1 MAMMNKRKLVVIGNG
16 MAGVRTVEEILKI
29 NPDVFD
35 ITIFGKE
42 PHPNYNR
49 MLLSKVLQGDTTVE
63 SVTLNDWQWYK
74 DHGIT
79 LYTNEQ
85 VVQLHAEER
94 YVVTAKNRIVP
105 YDELIIATGSVPFM
119 LPLPGAEKEGV
130 TAFRDI
136 SDCEKM
142 IEYSEKHKKA
152 IVIGGGLLG
161 LEAAR
166 GLLNLGM
173 EVDVVHI
180 ADHLMERQLDPLAAE
195 MLRKEL
201 EKQGMNFLLQ
211 ASSVEITGGDRVE
224 GIRFADGSWREADLV
239 VMAVGVRPNTEI
251 TDETDIEVN
260 RAIVVDDYMRTN
272 VPNIYAVG
280 ECVEHRGSVYG
291 LVAPLYEQGK
301 VLAAMLCRQSREGY
315 QGSVLSTQ
323 LKVSGVDV
331 FSAGEFTEDEET
343 VLLKWYDG
351 IQNTYR
357 KAVFRNQEIVGAVMF
372 GDTSTG
378 SNLLNMIQ
386 AKAGYNEVEKEF
398 AASAVDQDDKI
409 AAMADD
415 ELVCACNSVTK
426 GTIANAICDEALE
439 TVDDVKACT
448 KASSSCGGCS
458 LLVAGVL
465 DYVQRFGAADKK
477 KQAMCA
483 CTAADQAELLETIK
497 QFPEDTEKAIMLR
510 LGWSTVEGC
519 DTCRPAIH
527 YYMGMHSMTL
537 PEITE
542 ERTAD
547 GTYMV
552 SPRLH
557 GGVIGTEQLL
567 NITNVVGKYQVP
579 LVKLANGP
587 RMELYGIQEKEVAA
601 VRAEL
606 AVGAPSYGYSLRAV
620 NTSSGS
626 QYEKN
631 AMQNSLLLGSRL
643 ERTLE
648 FHRFPTELT
657 IGISAGIDDQ
667 AKAWREEVSLIGA
680 PAGWELYAGGER
692 VYAAMSTGE
701 ALSMTDSL
709 LSLYQQTAFYLEEL
723 GDWVKRIGIFSIRE
737 ELINQKAR
745 STDKKLSTEAVLS
758 HAGG

>member
-1 MAMMNKRKLVVIGNG
+1 MTKRKLVVIGNG

-29 NPDVFD
+29 NPNAFE

-49 MLLSKVLQGDTTVE
+49 ILLSKVLQGDTTVE

-74 DHGIT
+74 DNGIA
-79 LYTNEQ
+79 LYTDEQ
-85 VVQLHAEER
+85 VVQLCTEER
-94 YVVTAKNRIVP
+94 YVVTAKSRKVP

-142 IEYSEKHKKA
+142 IEYSAKYNKA

-173 EVDVVHI
+173 TVDVVHI
-180 ADHLMERQLDPLAAE
+180 SEHLMDRQLDPLAAE

-201 EKQGMNFLLQ
+201 ENQGMNFLLQ
-211 ASSVEITGGDRVE
+211 ATSAEITGRDRVD
-224 GIRFADGSWREADLV
+224 GLRFADGSWRAADLV

-251 TDETDIEVN
+251 AVETDIEVN

-272 VPNIYAVG
+272 LPNVYAVG

-301 VLAAMLCRQSREGY
+301 VLAAALCGQAHEGY

-323 LKVSGVDV
+323 LKVSGIDV
-331 FSAGEFTEDEET
+331 FSAGEFAESEET
-343 VLLKWYDG
+343 VQLKWYDG

-357 KAVFRNQEIVGAVMF
+357 KVVLRNQEVVGAVMF

-378 SNLLNMIQ
+378 SDLLNMIQ
-386 AKAGYNEVEKEF
+386 QKANYAEVEKEF
-398 AASAVDQDDKI
+398 AASPANKDDKI
-409 AAMADD
+409 AAMADYD
-415 ELVCACNSVTK
+415 LVCACNGVSK
-426 GTIANAICDEALE
+426 GTIANAICNEELE
-439 TVDDVKACT
+439 SIDDVKACT
-448 KASSSCGGCS
+448 KASSSCGGCRP
-458 LLVAGVL
+458 LVGDLL
-465 DYVQRFGAADKK
+465 DYVQRYGIADKK
-477 KQAMCA
+477 QPI
-483 CTAADQAELLETIK
+483 CTCTEAEQAELLEMIK
-497 QFPEDTEKAIMLR
+497 QYPEDTQETIMLR
-510 LGWSTVEGC
+510 LGWTTAEGC
-519 DTCRPAIH
+519 KTCLPAIQ
-527 YYMGMHSMTL
+527 YYMGVHSAEL

-557 GGVIGTEQLL
+557 GGVVATEQLVK
-567 NITNVVGKYQVP
+567 IASIVEKYNVP
-579 LVKLANGP
+579 LVKMAAGP
-587 RMELYGIQEKEVAA
+587 RMELYGINEEELDAI
-601 VRAEL
+601 RAEL
-606 AVGAPSYGYSLRAV
+606 AIEAPSYGYGLRAV
-620 NTSSGS
+620 STSAGS
-626 QYEKN
+626 RYEKN
-631 AMQNSLLLGSRL
+631 AMQDSLLLGFDL
-643 ERTLE
+643 EKELE
-648 FHRFPTELT
+648 FHRFPTEIT

-667 AKAWREEVSLIGA
+667 AKARREEVSLIGA
-680 PAGWELYAGGER
+680 PGGWELYGGGER
-692 VYAAMSTGE
+692 FYTAMTANE
-701 ALSMTDSL
+701 ALSMTKAL
-709 LSLYQQTAFYLEEL
+709 LCLYQQTAFYLEEL
-723 GDWVKRIGIFSIRE
+723 ADWVKRMGILSIRE
-737 ELINQKAR
+737 KMIHQKAAGTKR
-745 STDKKLSTEAVLS
+745 VKEAVLS
-758 HAGG
+758 HANA

>member
-1 MAMMNKRKLVVIGNG
+1 MMDKRRLVVIGNG
-16 MAGVRTVEEILKI
+16 MAGVRAVEEILKI
-29 NPDVFD
+29 NPDAFD

-49 MLLSKVLQGDTTVE
+49 ILLSKVLQGDTTVE

-74 DHGIT
+74 DNDIT
-79 LYTNEQ
+79 LYTDEQ
-85 VVQLHAEER
+85 VTRLCAEDR
-94 YVVTAKNRIVP
+94 YVATAKNRIVP

-142 IEYSEKHKKA
+142 IEYSVKHSKA

-173 EVDVVHI
+173 KVDVVHI
-180 ADHLMERQLDPLAAE
+180 AEHLMERQLDPQAAE

-201 EKQGMNFLLQ
+201 ENQGMNFLLQ
-211 ASSVEITGGDRVE
+211 TSSAEITGEERVD

-251 TDETDIEVN
+251 TAETDIEVG
-260 RAIVVDDYMRTN
+260 RAIKVDDYMRTN
-272 VPNIYAVG
+272 LPNIYAVG

-301 VLAAMLCRQSREGY
+301 ALAAALCGQSHEGY
-315 QGSVLSTQ
+315 HGSVLSTQ

-331 FSAGEFTEDEET
+331 FSAGEFAENEET

-351 IQNTYR
+351 VQNTYR
-357 KAVFRNQEIVGAVMF
+357 KVVLRNQEVVGAVMF

-378 SNLLNMIQ
+378 SDLLKMIQ
-386 AKAGYNEVEKEF
+386 QKASYEEVEKEF
-398 AASAVDQDDKI
+398 AAPAADKDERI
-409 AAMADD
+409 AAMADHD
-415 ELVCACNSVTK
+415 LVCACNGVSK
-426 GTIANAICDEALE
+426 GTIANAICDGELDN
-439 TVDDVKACT
+439 VDDVKACT
-448 KASSSCGGCS
+448 KASSSCGGCRP
-458 LLVAGVL
+458 LVGDIL
-465 DYVQRFGAADKK
+465 DYVQRFGAATNK
-477 KQAMCA
+477 KQSI
-483 CTAADQAELLETIK
+483 CTCTTADQAELFETVK
-497 QFPEDTEKAIMLR
+497 QNSEDTQEEIMLR
-510 LGWSTVEGC
+510 LGWATLDGC
-519 DTCRPAIH
+519 KTCRPAIQ
-527 YYMGMHSMTL
+527 YYMGVHSAEL
-537 PEITE
+537 PEITD

-557 GGVIGTEQLL
+557 GGVIATEQLL
-567 NITNVVGKYQVP
+567 KLTAIVEKYNIP
-579 LVKLANGP
+579 LVKMAAGP
-587 RMELYGIQEKEVAA
+587 RMELYGIPEEELDA

-606 AVGAPSYGYSLRAV
+606 AIGAHSYGHGLRAV
-620 NTSSGS
+620 STSSGS
-626 QYEKN
+626 RYEKN
-631 AMQNSLLLGSRL
+631 AMQDSLLLGFQL
-643 ERTLE
+643 EKELE
-648 FHRFPTELT
+648 LHRFPTEIT

-667 AKAWREEVSLIGA
+667 AKARREEVSLIGA
-680 PAGWELYAGGER
+680 PGGWELYGGSER
-692 VYAAMSTGE
+692 FYTAMTMNE
-701 ALSMTDSL
+701 ALSMTRAL
-709 LSLYQQTAFYLEEL
+709 LILYQQTAFYLEEL
-723 GDWVKRIGIFSIRE
+723 DDWVKRVGILSIRE
-737 ELINQKAR
+737 KMIYQKA
-745 STDKKLSTEAVLS
+745 TEKTAGKKLEPEAVLS